1 MDGRKFMR
9 KLWVVIAVMTLV
21 SMIGFTAAAYR

>member
-9 KLWVVIAVMTLV
+9 KLWVVIAVMTLI